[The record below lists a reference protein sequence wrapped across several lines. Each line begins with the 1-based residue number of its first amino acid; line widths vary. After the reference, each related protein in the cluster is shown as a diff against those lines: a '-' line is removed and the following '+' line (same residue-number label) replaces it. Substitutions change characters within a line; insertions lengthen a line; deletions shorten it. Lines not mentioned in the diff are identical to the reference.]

1 MYFYYSR
8 ISTTGQNSGRQ
19 LANFKHHGHVSSNN
33 VFIDKISGSVPFF
46 QRPEAVK
53 LFDNIT
59 SIKGNDKTIV
69 IDSVDRFGRNLVDIL
84 NSIQVFT
91 ENGINIISLKEGF
104 QTLIDGKENPMA
116 KLVIACMGSIAE
128 MERNRIRERQAEGI
142 LIARSIGKFKGR
154 KVGSVQSKE
163 KLLSRYPTIVQKLK
177 KGLSVR
183 DTAEITSSSTAT
195 VMKVRKALQLSI

>member
-19 LANFKHHGHVSSNN
+19 LANFKQHGHVTADNM
-33 VFIDKISGSVPFF
+33 FIDKISGSVPFL
-46 QRPEAVK
+46 QRPEAVR
-53 LFDNIT
+53 LFDTVT
-59 SIKGNDKTIV
+59 SINGGGKTIV

-84 NSIQVFT
+84 NTIQVFT
-91 ENGINIISLKEGF
+91 QLGINIISLKEGF

-142 LIARSIGKFKGR
+142 LLARSIGKFKGR
-154 KVGSVQSKE
+154 KVGSIQSKE
-163 KLLSRYPTIVQKLK
+163 KLLTRYPVIIQKLK

-183 DTAEITSSSTAT
+183 DTAEITSTSTAT
-195 VMKVRKALQLSI
+195 VMKVRKAIQFA

>member
-19 LANFKHHGHVSSNN
+19 LANFKQHGHVSSNN

-59 SIKGNDKTIV
+59 SIEGNDKTIV

-84 NSIQVFT
+84 HSIQVFS
-91 ENGINIISLKEGF
+91 ENGVNIISLKEGF

-142 LIARSIGKFKGR
+142 LLARSIGKFKGR

-163 KLLSRYPTIVQKLK
+163 KLLARYPIVVQKLK

-183 DTAEITSSSTAT
+183 DTAEITSNSTAT
-195 VMKVRKALQLSI
+195 IMKVRKAIGII